1 MKISQFIKVSAA
13 IAAAL
18 TFGQVSAQT
27 LTATGAVKGTSTYYG
42 YNGSSSLGT
51 YAPGREFTYNGSTF
65 WAFCIDPATGTSL
78 PNPYSTLSLASYL
91 DGAADS
97 EYALQMGRSGYSGF
111 SGLSTSTATQSR
123 VRDDLMELYSWA
135 YNDAMS
141 SATKAAAFGMA
152 IWEIILQDGSST
164 GTTYSK
170 ASGRMNSYGSSTS
183 NTSDAVDLQTNSYLT
198 ALNTG
203 NWTGLLGASAAQTN
217 WTYTV
222 YFENIAS
229 GASQTFLRVTAP
241 GTSVPE
247 PATLALAGLGILG
260 AVRFS
265 RRNKKQA

>member
-1 MKISQFIKVSAA
+1 MKISQLIKVSAA

-27 LTATGAVKGTSTYYG
+27 LTATGAVKGTNTYYG
-42 YNGSSSLGT
+42 FNGSSSLGQQRS
-51 YAPGREFTYNGSTF
+51 GSEFTYNGSTF

-78 PNPYSTLSLASYL
+78 PNPYSTLSLASFL
-91 DGAADS
+91 NGTS
-97 EYALQMGRSGYSGF
+97 TSGYAQQMGRSGYSGF
-111 SGLSTSTATQSR
+111 SGLSTSSTTQSR
-123 VRDDLMELYSWA
+123 VQSDLMELYSWA

-164 GTTYSK
+164 GTTYAK
-170 ASGRMNSYGSSTS
+170 TTGRMNSYGSSSSSLDSVDSQT
-183 NTSDAVDLQTNSYLT
+183 DAYLS

-203 NWTGLLGASAAQTN
+203 NWTGLLGAAATQTN

-229 GASQTFLRVTAP
+229 GASQTFLRVTTTP
-241 GTSVPE
+241 TGVPE